1 MHPVWR
7 DFVALFCGCVVLV
20 PLRVCLACVEFLQ
33 VLLGFFCCLLF
44 SSKIPTLFPPQFTS
58 LSHNAL
64 PHTPSRISS
73 KSFSKIQESPA
84 SASSSLLAG
93 AKHDPGDKVDDG
105 CSWLVWVQLSKE
117 VADVVCGAPLLP
129 GHKAEEPVW
138 GKGKSLNK
146 VCQYSSR
153 KDYYHPLPA
162 WSCPSSLL
170 SHAPLT
176 TQRDTSQTSLH
187 EGPSPLPFS
196 LKARFQSFLDQ
207 TTLALNISATLPK
220 SVPKKGPSR

>member
-7 DFVALFCGCVVLV
+7 DFVALFCSCVALV
-20 PLRVCLACVEFLQ
+20 PLRVCSACVEFLG
-33 VLLGFFCCLLF
+33 VLLVFFCCLLF
-44 SSKIPTLFPPQFTS
+44 SSKIPTLSPPQFTS

-129 GHKAEEPVW
+129 GHEAEEPVW
-138 GKGKSLNK
+138 GEGKSLNIA
-146 VCQYSSR
+146 
-153 KDYYHPLPA
+153 PA
-162 WSCPSSLL
+162 TISTILF
-170 SHAPLT
+170 
-176 TQRDTSQTSLH
+176 QRDAVPLSL
-187 EGPSPLPFS
+187 FS
-196 LKARFQSFLDQ
+196 IHLSEHRGIIPNQPA
-207 TTLALNISATLPK
+207 
-220 SVPKKGPSR
+220 